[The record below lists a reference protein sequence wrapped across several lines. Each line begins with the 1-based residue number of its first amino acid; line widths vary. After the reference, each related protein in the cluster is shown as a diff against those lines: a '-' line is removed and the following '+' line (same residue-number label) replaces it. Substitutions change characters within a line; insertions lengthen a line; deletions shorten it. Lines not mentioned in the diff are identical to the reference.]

1 MPVNLRLRWYRA
13 VTTIASSI
21 GNAVAAGLSAAVGSG
36 AGSAP
41 TITSPSFLVA
51 GTVNTLYPTTYFT
64 ASGSTPITWSI
75 TAGTLPAGMTFTT
88 VNNQGV
94 LAGTPTATSS
104 GSITFT
110 ATNALGSDGRALTLT
125 VNATGAGPV
134 LVSAPTIVV
143 WRAA

>member
-41 TITSPSFLVA
+41 AITSPSFLVA
-51 GTVNTLYPTTYFT
+51 GTVDTLYPTTTFT
-64 ASGSTPITWSI
+64 ASGTAPITWTS
-75 TAGTLPAGMTFTT
+75 TALPAGMTFTS

-110 ATNALGSDGRALTLT
+110 ATNALGSDSRVLTLT
-125 VNATGAGPV
+125 VSAAGAGPV